1 MRRRRRWGGQ
11 LGRTFRRFSIE
22 ASPYR
27 ARASRHPSSA
37 RRGIFAALIQEVS
50 FLQPRRHVFLG
61 NVADVLADER
71 FDFKFEAVLD
81 HQFDLLLPGLLV
93 SEPRILRD
101 LSRPLGVL
109 LVEPDLNARTELA
122 PLVIVAAQAEET
134 GFRYRH

>member
-1 MRRRRRWGGQ
+1 M
-11 LGRTFRRFSIE
+11 
-22 ASPYR
+22 
-27 ARASRHPSSA
+27 SA
-37 RRGIFAALIQEVS
+37 RDVFFVQSREEGNTRGSIQEVS
-50 FLQPRRHVFLG
+50 FSQPCRYVFLG

-93 SEPRILRD
+93 REPRILRD

-134 GFRYRH
+134 GFRNRHAS